1 MRILKRRTI
10 VILSEV
16 RSVLRA
22 LLAESKDPSHAACH
36 PETGALR
43 PSKDLGEPREAA
55 RSLPRNNRAFGSLP
69 YCSNRDITF
78 LLGLTLLLSPFAS
91 AQTLTGT
98 VKNATTG
105 RPAAGDEVVLL
116 SLGQGME
123 ESGRTQTD
131 GRGNFSFKL
140 NKAQTPHLVRVLHQE
155 VTYHRMAPPGTT
167 SVEVEVYDAGKKV
180 AGIEV
185 VADIMRVQ
193 AEQGQLQVMRAFAVE
208 NNSKPPR
215 TQMNERNLEFY
226 VPEGAQ
232 IMESQALTAN
242 GEPVN
247 SAPVPVDDKKTRY
260 AYLFPLR
267 PGTTQFQLAY
277 QLPYT
282 GSANLDPRSLYP
294 LQHFVAILPKTMQF
308 SAAPGTNFQPMN
320 DPQQPDANVQVAS
333 GTTLGQS
340 LAFKI
345 SGEGTL
351 QARNENA
358 DQPSAGGSAEGG
370 SAQADNRPG
379 GGLGPPIDAPDPLH
393 RYQLPILIGV
403 TLALAA
409 GGVYTAFRQQAAARS
424 VSRPKAAKAGKA
436 AEQDAGVGYEE
447 IAAPAV
453 RPVAQPTKTPD
464 SASSMLLAGLKEE
477 IFQLEVEHKQGRISQ
492 QEYEKTKAALDH
504 TLQRALKREAQRG

>member
-1 MRILKRRTI
+1 VHSVADNKRDASILI
-10 VILSEV
+10 S
-16 RSVLRA
+16 
-22 LLAESKDPSHAACH
+22 LA
-36 PETGALR
+36 
-43 PSKDLGEPREAA
+43 
-55 RSLPRNNRAFGSLP
+55 F
-69 YCSNRDITF
+69 
-78 LLGLTLLLSPFAS
+78 TLLLSTLAS
-91 AQTLTGT
+91 AQTLAGT

-105 RPAAGDEVVLL
+105 KPGAGDEVVLL

-123 ESGRTQTD
+123 ESGRTQSD
-131 GRGNFSFKL
+131 AKGRFSFKL
-140 NKAQTPHLVRVLHQE
+140 DNAQSPHLVRVIHQE
-155 VTYHRMAPPGTT
+155 VTYHREAPPGTT
-167 SVEVEVYDAGKKV
+167 SVEVEVYDVSKKV
-180 AGIEV
+180 DGIEV

-193 AEQGQLQVMRAFAVE
+193 AEQGQLEVMRAFAVQ

-232 IMESQALTAN
+232 IIESQAMTAN
-242 GEPVN
+242 GQPVS

-282 GSANLDPRSLYP
+282 GSANIDPKSIYP

-308 SAAPGTNFQPMN
+308 SAAPAANFQPMS

-333 GTTLGQS
+333 GTALGQS

-358 DQPSAGGSAEGG
+358 GPPGEGGSAEGG
-370 SAQADNRPG
+370 SAQSENRPG

-403 TLALAA
+403 TLALAG
-409 GGVYTAFRQQAAARS
+409 GGVFTAFRQQARARA
-424 VSRPKAAKAGKA
+424 VSHSKAAKGRLPVPDLDYD
-436 AEQDAGVGYEE
+436 EPLTL
-447 IAAPAV
+447 APSEARV
-453 RPVAQPTKTPD
+453 PPPRA
-464 SASSMLLAGLKEE
+464 SASTSSMLLEGLKEE
-477 IFQLEVEHKQGRISQ
+477 LFQLEVDHKQGRISQ
-492 QEYEKTKAALDH
+492 QEYEKSKAALDY
-504 TLQRALKREAQRG
+504 TLQRALRRESQKT